1 MALYQ
6 YFEKAPSTSGLPN
19 PNNPLSNRML
29 SEAIL
34 AANREVS
41 GLALQESTVQGS
53 KIKTTW
59 GPYASFSTDE
69 KVQIA

>member
-1 MALYQ
+1 MALYK

-19 PNNPLSNRML
+19 PNGPLLDRMP

-34 AANREVS
+34 AANREQS

-53 KIKTTW
+53 KTKLT
-59 GPYASFSTDE
+59 
-69 KVQIA
+69 